1 MTDTEPSRLDRAIA
15 AIDAANAEDPHRLEY
30 RGVSRPKE
38 LLHAELMTRWVRELD
53 PDADEAQLLAARA
66 HHFRRWTSPRSD
78 HPEGRAG
85 YLRWRTRAK
94 QRHAEEV
101 GTLLASHGYDDATID
116 RVGSIIRKEGL
127 RTDPDVQ
134 THEDAL
140 CLVFL
145 DTQLDDLADQ
155 LGDDEV
161 IQVLVKTLPKMSARG
176 VEAVGRIEL
185 TERGASLVGRAVAAR
200 QPDPLA

>member
-1 MTDTEPSRLDRAIA
+1 MTDAGSERLVAAIA
-15 AIDAANAEDPHRLEY
+15 AIDEANSADPNELTY
-30 RGVSRPKE
+30 RGQRRPKE
-38 LLHAELMTRWVRELD
+38 LLHAELMTQWVTALD
-53 PDADEAQLLAARA
+53 PAADEAQLLAARA
-66 HHFRRWTSPRSD
+66 HHFRRWTSPRSEYPD
-78 HPEGRAG
+78 GRAG

-101 GTLLASHGYDDATID
+101 GTLLAAHGYDEETIA

-127 RTDPDVQ
+127 RNDPAVQ

-145 DTQLDDLADQ
+145 DTQLEELADR

-161 IQVLVKTLPKMSARG
+161 VEVLAKTVPKLSPRG
-176 VEAVGRIEL
+176 VDAVGQIEL
-185 TERGASLVGRAVAAR
+185 SDRGASLVQRAVALLG
-200 QPDPLA
+200 PIP

>member
-15 AIDAANAEDPHRLEY
+15 AIDAANAEDPHRLEH

-101 GTLLASHGYDDATID
+101 GALLASHGYDDATID

-161 IQVLVKTLPKMSARG
+161 IHVLVKTLPKMSPRG
-176 VEAVGRIEL
+176 VEAVGRLEL
-185 TERGASLVGRAVAAR
+185 TERGASLVARAVAA
-200 QPDPLA
+200 QHPIP